1 MGTWGYSITEDDTA
15 LDTYDEYLDLF
26 NASKTPKQ
34 IEAELRQSFA
44 DVLSDEDDAVSVELG
59 MAKAQ
64 WDCGHVTP
72 AVVKRIKKL
81 IDSDA
86 GMALWEEAGPKA
98 AAKRRKVLDAFLEKL
113 QTPNPK
119 PKKPRKP
126 KYQQPIF
133 QPGDCLALK
142 NHETGKYAAAI
153 VLLNPIEEPRPGQD
167 TYGTNSLG
175 FLDYY
180 SAKLPSMKVFESR
193 EWLYVK
199 VPYPDAPASGLL
211 RLTIPPLCCGTRMH
225 SKKVVETFGHPK
237 PDVTVVGQ
245 IKLRPEDGL
254 EETFS
259 VSWKVTDNFERVF
272 EAYAEGKKN
281 PEMKCRRTRAE
292 MFKHHK
298 KLKKE
303 LNDLGCHFPEMKFDL
318 SPLDGS

>member
-15 LDTYDEYLDLF
+15 LDTYDEYLDYF
-26 NASKTPKQ
+26 NANKSPKQ
-34 IEAELRQSFA
+34 IEAELRKSFA
-44 DVLSDEDDAVSVELG
+44 DALADEDDAVSVELG

-98 AAKRRKVLDAFLEKL
+98 AAKRLKVLDAFLEKL
-113 QTPNPK
+113 QSPNPK

-126 KYQQPIF
+126 TSRQPIF

-167 TYGTNSLG
+167 TEGVNSLG

-199 VPYPDAPASGLL
+199 LPYPDAPDEWVIAVAHPAALL
-211 RLTIPPLCCGTRMH
+211 WNVMH
-225 SKKVVETFGHPK
+225 SKKVVEKFGHSK

-245 IKLRPEDGL
+245 VKLQRDEGL
-254 EETFS
+254 DETFT
-259 VSWKVTDNFERVF
+259 VHWEITDNFERVF
-272 EAYAEGKKN
+272 KAYAAVKKN
-281 PEMKCRRTRAE
+281 PKAKLRRSVAE

-298 KLKKE
+298 KLKK
-303 LNDLGCHFPEMKFDL
+303 DLEKAGFHFPEMKFDL
-318 SPLDGS
+318 SPLNKA